1 MKPEVGY
8 WGGERV
14 HIPCQDVSFS
24 RTKGM
29 RRRCETVN
37 YIVGHEAVQKMR
49 VAPRSRLAGADFKPP
64 KAALVKSH
72 GGERLGKVTA
82 ETVAG
87 MAQRDERKR
96 TIDEASKL
104 TRTRSKLGSDVRS
117 RMSLG

>member
-1 MKPEVGY
+1 
-8 WGGERV
+8 
-14 HIPCQDVSFS
+14 
-24 RTKGM
+24 
-29 RRRCETVN
+29 VN